1 MIRQLK
7 AELAMDQCDQ
17 LGEGP
22 VWDGQGR
29 RLLWGDHAAHIIR
42 EAKSDGAAG
51 WRETRRWELHRPLAA
66 AIPRLKGG
74 LVLAAGMDI
83 LTFDENAASV
93 EEGIKPFAHIDVDS
107 HLLRI
112 NDAKCDA
119 KGRLWAGTLSSDFKP
134 GAAALYRIDPDGTAA
149 PMIDGM
155 TLANGLDWSPDSATF
170 YFVESFT
177 REVLA
182 FDFDLEAGSISNRR
196 TFVTFTNGV
205 PNGMTV
211 DRSGNLWIASTG
223 GGEVQCYSPQGRLMA
238 TVEIATP
245 GATSCCF
252 GGPEGL
258 ELFITSRAGRMPEVA
273 RKMGVDPAKMDN
285 SGPEAGALFVCRPGA
300 SGAPAHLFAG

>member
-51 WRETRRWELHRPLAA
+51 WRETRRWELPRPLAA

-107 HLLRI
+107 DLLRI

-119 KGRLWAGTLSSDFKP
+119 KGRLWAGTLSSDFKL
-134 GAAALYRIDPDGTAA
+134 GAAALYRIDPDGTCTR
-149 PMIDGM
+149 MMGGV
-155 TLANGLDWSPDSATF
+155 TLGNGLDWSPDNAVL

-182 FDFDLEAGSISNRR
+182 FDFDLERGQISN
-196 TFVTFTNGV
+196 
-205 PNGMTV
+205 
-211 DRSGNLWIASTG
+211 
-223 GGEVQCYSPQGRLMA
+223 
-238 TVEIATP
+238 
-245 GATSCCF
+245 
-252 GGPEGL
+252 
-258 ELFITSRAGRMPEVA
+258 
-273 RKMGVDPAKMDN
+273 
-285 SGPEAGALFVCRPGA
+285 
-300 SGAPAHLFAG
+300 